1 MLEKVW
7 IAFFFIVIAVWV
19 LVLTASIYPTIYGIE
34 ILVDSDI
41 DLTYFTLPILG
52 FNLIYVFML
61 ITIFILYL
69 GAYSSVRKYQ
79 LKMKER
85 VSDRFR
91 NQMELCSIIIP
102 ARNEESVIK
111 RTVLDCLKQTYQKIE
126 IIVICHNCSDRT
138 YDEAKVDDPRV
149 KVFDLQTKEAG
160 KGIALNF
167 GVEKS
172 SGNYIMVLDSDGL
185 LTRDFL
191 ENALPLFEGNYCAV
205 QGRYIPS
212 NRSFNFVTRMLAL
225 EGDLWSTPF
234 MTIRTWLGRRCP
246 LGGTGYIIRKDILL
260 KVGMFANHLVDDY
273 ELTFRL
279 LRKGYKIAF
288 APLSINYDEKPPTL
302 DFMLRQRARWAKGF
316 IDLLGTRIADRS
328 DIVGHIFWLNPIAA
342 LTGFIMLMIPGFAA
356 LHYLIYDYYPYT
368 YSYMPLTIWFML
380 TGALFV
386 LQAAVLIKEYG
397 WRGFAYAAQIP
408 LFLPFS
414 QYWFV
419 SFVRAFTI
427 KSWASTKTTHG
438 FVRQQS
444 PEKAWQMQH
453 DSIP

>member
-61 ITIFILYL
+61 ITIFTLYL

-260 KVGMFANHLVDDY
+260 KVGVFANHLVDDY

-368 YSYMPLTIWFML
+368 YSYMPLTIWFMM